1 MIEPSAFSSSH
12 KTAESSLKTQGIFE
26 TSLPHYGQKKQCSTS
41 SSDLLEKREKPF
53 QPLIPYTP
61 SRPSLSFPTPP
72 LTGAEEKA
80 RSVHT
85 LESFKQNLVRLVD
98 GIETIKSEEISHFDD
113 LITKVS
119 DRMIESK
126 QAEIE
131 KMKENERK
139 SQEIQSWSFLQNLAT
154 ALLSAATIVIGGTL
168 LATGVGATLVAG
180 GFIVGSGVFSLIGL
194 GLANAKVHPYITG
207 TLALCSAAMGLAAG
221 GISFFSYAHQLPN
234 MLTAIMQG
242 VTNIALGSTTI
253 GRESSE
259 YQKALLDKELSKVQ
273 KELALEQSQFD
284 ILTENLK
291 KTSELL
297 ENQETANILR
307 NYQTSIKQIISDNQ
321 SAV

>member
-180 GFIVGSGVFSLIGL
+180 GFMVGSGVFSLIGL